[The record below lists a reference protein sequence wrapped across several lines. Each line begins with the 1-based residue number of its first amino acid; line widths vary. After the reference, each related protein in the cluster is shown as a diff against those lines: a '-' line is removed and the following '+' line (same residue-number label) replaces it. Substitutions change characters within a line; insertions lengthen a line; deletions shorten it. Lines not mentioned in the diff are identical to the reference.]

1 MEETLTLAQAADII
15 VVGTFCV
22 VCFSFTMYCLMDLLY
37 DLVQW
42 IRKRREKRK
51 AKKAEATETEQ

>member
-1 MEETLTLAQAADII
+1 MEETMTLAHAADMII
-15 VVGTFCV
+15 VGAFCI
-22 VCFSFTMYCLMDLLY
+22 VCFSFTVYCLMDLLY

-51 AKKAEATETEQ
+51 AKKAE